1 MRRGR
6 RLGIDA
12 GKARVGVALCDPDGL
27 LATPV
32 ETIQREDAQLIS
44 RLVSLVNEYDVI
56 EIVVGLP
63 LNLSGN
69 HTPST
74 ADALALAVQIDEA
87 LDIPVVMI
95 DERLTTVSAHAAL
108 AQTGKKQRATRSVID
123 QVAAVMVLQ
132 HALDSE
138 RASGKPAG
146 IPVSEVKDA

>member
-1 MRRGR
+1 MRQGV

-12 GKARVGVALCDPDGL
+12 GKVRVGVAQSDPSGL

-32 ETIQREDAQLIS
+32 ETIERETPDLLSKLQ
-44 RLVSLVNEYDVI
+44 SLVVERNVI

-63 LNLSGN
+63 LNLSGL

-74 ADALALAVQIDEA
+74 ENAIELAHAIASTTDV
-87 LDIPVVMI
+87 PVRMI

-108 AQTGKKQRATRSVID
+108 RQSGKKQRGTRSVID

-138 RASGKPAG
+138 RATGALPG
-146 IPVSEVKDA
+146 IAVEDL

>member
-1 MRRGR
+1 MRNGV

-12 GKARVGVALCDPDGL
+12 GKVRVGVAKSDAGGL

-32 ETIQREDAQLIS
+32 ITLQRESETLLSEILNLITEWG
-44 RLVSLVNEYDVI
+44 VQ

-63 LNLSGN
+63 LNLSGQ

-74 ADALALAVQIDEA
+74 ENAIQLAREIVETTTV
-87 LDIPVVMI
+87 PVRLI

-108 AQTGKKQRATRSVID
+108 RQTGKKQRGTRSVID

-138 RASGKPAG
+138 RASGNPPG
-146 IPVSEVKDA
+146 IAFEDL

>member
-1 MRRGR
+1 VRNGV

-12 GKARVGVALCDPDGL
+12 GKARVGIARSDSSGL

-32 ETIQREDAQLIS
+32 STLQRASESLLADINSIARDIDAFE
-44 RLVSLVNEYDVI
+44 V
-56 EIVVGLP
+56 VVGLP
-63 LNLSGN
+63 LNLSGA

-74 ADALALAVQIDEA
+74 EDALALAREIASATQ
-87 LDIPVVMI
+87 LPVRMI

-108 AQTGKKQRATRSVID
+108 RETGKKQRGTRSVID

-138 RASGKPAG
+138 RSSGNPAG
-146 IPVSEVKDA
+146 KRLEDI